1 MKPTTSSFLFFCA
14 ITSIAFAAD
23 PAESPALGTSKAKEI
38 TRIVEQAQPKPTGAI
53 PSGWRLEVLKGHT
66 IKQQPSTLP
75 NGEQTTVTTSA
86 YVLVPEEKQ
95 GAIVFTDPAFDPKLG
110 NAQKNTIGAVL
121 TDYMDTAA
129 GMTKRLDTAIESLK
143 SALNAPSPTPKF
155 TARKAALP
163 IETRKAVVA
172 ATTNPTDAQ
181 H

>member
-1 MKPTTSSFLFFCA
+1 MKPITSSILLLCA
-14 ITSIAFAAD
+14 ITSAAFAAD
-23 PAESPALGTSKAKEI
+23 PADSSSPDISKPKEI

-53 PSGWRLEVLKGHT
+53 PVGWRLEVLKGHT

-143 SALNAPSPTPKF
+143 SVLNAPSPAFKSV
-155 TARKAALP
+155 ARKAALP
-163 IETRKAVVA
+163 VEARKAVAAA
-172 ATTNPTDAQ
+172 ATSPTNEN
-181 H
+181 